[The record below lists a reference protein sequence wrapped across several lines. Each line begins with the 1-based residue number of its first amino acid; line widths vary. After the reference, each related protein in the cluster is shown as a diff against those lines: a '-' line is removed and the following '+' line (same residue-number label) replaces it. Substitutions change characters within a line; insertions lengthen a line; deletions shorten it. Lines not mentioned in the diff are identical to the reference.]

1 MDIIFKEARFDTT
14 STDRSFIASQDKFDT
29 SIISPT
35 IHGNEDSP
43 NGLLSI
49 AQINPQ
55 YTADN
60 LNSST
65 LDNDDSNLGN
75 NDTTL
80 PELEVEPS
88 VNFAK
93 TSAFYALLFCSI
105 GSIKFY
111 YFATLILTMGYAK
124 IARKDCSIIDGQ

>member
-1 MDIIFKEARFDTT
+1 MDIIIKEARFDTT

-60 LNSST
+60 LNLST
-65 LDNDDSNLGN
+65 LGNDDSNLSN

-105 GSIKFY
+105 GSIKFH
-111 YFATLILTMGYAK
+111 YFATV
-124 IARKDCSIIDGQ
+124 

>member
-1 MDIIFKEARFDTT
+1 MDIVFKEARFGTT
-14 STDRSFIASQDKFDT
+14 STERTFIASQDKFDT

-35 IHGNEDSP
+35 IHGTEDSP

-49 AQINPQ
+49 AQNNPQ

-60 LNSST
+60 LNLST
-65 LDNDDSNLGN
+65 LGNDDSNLSN

-93 TSAFYALLFCSI
+93 TSAFYALLFSSI
-105 GSIKFY
+105 GSMHFI
-111 YFATLILTMGYAK
+111 IL
-124 IARKDCSIIDGQ
+124 QH

>member
-105 GSIKFY
+105 GSITFY

>member
-80 PELEVEPS
+80 PAIQPS
-88 VNFAK
+88 A
-93 TSAFYALLFCSI
+93 SAI
-105 GSIKFY
+105 
-111 YFATLILTMGYAK
+111 
-124 IARKDCSIIDGQ
+124 

>member
-1 MDIIFKEARFDTT
+1 M
-14 STDRSFIASQDKFDT
+14 
-29 SIISPT
+29 
-35 IHGNEDSP
+35 
-43 NGLLSI
+43 SI

-111 YFATLILTMGYAK
+111 YFVTLILTMGYAK